1 MSSPP
6 LLSIRGLDV
15 RFGTGSET
23 FQAVREL
30 SLEVNR
36 GEIFAVVGE
45 SGSGKS
51 VTALSIL
58 RLLPTPPARY
68 AAGEIIYQ
76 DGVSGP
82 ADLLQMPAKE
92 LRQIRGNRISMIFQE
107 PMSSLNPLV
116 TCGRQVTE
124 TLELHKGYSSKQA
137 RTLTQELFE
146 KVQLPDPSGML
157 DRYPHELSGGQKQRV
172 MIAMAMSCGPS
183 LLIADEPTTALD
195 VTVQKNI
202 LQLIRALR
210 DEQGMAVIFITHDLG
225 LVAEFADRVAVMYRG
240 SLVETGSVR
249 EVLAAPSHPYT
260 KALLA
265 CRPLLHQPG
274 ERLPQVSDFLG
285 H

>member
-1 MSSPP
+1 
-6 LLSIRGLDV
+6 
-15 RFGTGSET
+15 
-23 FQAVREL
+23 
-30 SLEVNR
+30 
-36 GEIFAVVGE
+36 
-45 SGSGKS
+45 
-51 VTALSIL
+51 
-58 RLLPTPPARY
+58 
-68 AAGEIIYQ
+68 
-76 DGVSGP
+76 
-82 ADLLQMPAKE
+82 
-92 LRQIRGNRISMIFQE
+92 
-107 PMSSLNPLV
+107 
-116 TCGRQVTE
+116 
-124 TLELHKGYSSKQA
+124 
-137 RTLTQELFE
+137 
-146 KVQLPDPSGML
+146 
-157 DRYPHELSGGQKQRV
+157 
-172 MIAMAMSCGPS
+172 MAMSCGPS